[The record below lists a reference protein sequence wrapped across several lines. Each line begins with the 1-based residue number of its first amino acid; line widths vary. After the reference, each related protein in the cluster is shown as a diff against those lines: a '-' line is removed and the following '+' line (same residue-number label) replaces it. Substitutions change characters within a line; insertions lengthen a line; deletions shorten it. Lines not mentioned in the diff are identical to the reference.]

1 MWKDPFRAPEATIG
15 KREAWRR
22 GSAPS
27 GRLHWEEAGASGGP
41 GLQNPGVL
49 GSRLG
54 VQAADWPIRPFSS
67 SSFSPCPRTNERT
80 EGSPLQRP
88 WAWAPCLLPCHP
100 CPWEPFPL
108 LTRGL
113 PSLSTQ
119 RRACSLC
126 PLSRPLSSPTPAP
139 TDHAASAPGVHTLG
153 PVFSSPGY

>member
-88 WAWAPCLLPCHP
+88 WAWAPCLLPCH
-100 CPWEPFPL
+100 
-108 LTRGL
+108 TRGGQENMVGL
-113 PSLSTQ
+113 
-119 RRACSLC
+119 
-126 PLSRPLSSPTPAP
+126 
-139 TDHAASAPGVHTLG
+139 
-153 PVFSSPGY
+153 SPGPQPSPGPRVWDKEA